1 MSSSFLGRWSRRK
14 LAAAGKA
21 ALADEPADVR
31 ASTAQQGATDRPG
44 AAAVMTTPGS
54 GEGTAAVVPSAETQ
68 LPAVEGLT
76 LDSDFSAFLKEEV
89 SEVLRRKALHKLF
102 SDPHFNRMDGLDI
115 YIDDYSRPDPIP
127 PDILARLKHAREW
140 LQSDAEDGAAGVEGG
155 EEIAGARGDGAGALA
170 PAAGR
175 VAQADAPP
183 AKVAA
188 ATGTPVAAAKSGT
201 AVLPAASG
209 LEGAVEE
216 PAAGTDTPV
225 SGQKTP

>member
-1 MSSSFLGRWSRRK
+1 MSGGFVGRWSRRK

-31 ASTAQQGATDRPG
+31 ASMARQGATDRPG
-44 AAAVMTTPGS
+44 AAAVATTPGS
-54 GEGTAAVVPSAETQ
+54 GEGAAGVVAPAAETP

-89 SEVLRRKALHKLF
+89 SEALRRKALRKLF

-127 PDILARLKHAREW
+127 PDILARLRHAREW
-140 LQSDAEDGAAGVEGG
+140 LQSEADEGAAGVEGG
-155 EEIAGARGDGAGALA
+155 EEIARGDGAGALA

-175 VAQADAPP
+175 VAEPDAQP

-188 ATGTPVAAAKSGT
+188 ATATPVSEAKSGA

-209 LEGAVEE
+209 LDGAVEE
-216 PAAGTDTPV
+216 PAAGTDAPV

>member
-89 SEVLRRKALHKLF
+89 SEALRRKALRKLF

-127 PDILARLKHAREW
+127 PDILARLRHAREW
-140 LQSDAEDGAAGVEGG
+140 LQSDADEGAAGVEGG
-155 EEIAGARGDGAGALA
+155 EEIARGDGAGALA

-175 VAQADAPP
+175 VAEPDAQP

-188 ATGTPVAAAKSGT
+188 ATATPVSEAKSGA

-209 LEGAVEE
+209 LDGAVEE
-216 PAAGTDTPV
+216 PAAGTDAPV